1 MMKTVIIVQAR
12 MGSTRLPEK
21 VLKMLSDRTVIG
33 HVLERCKA
41 ISAVDQIIVAT
52 TYLQEDE
59 AICLEAERNGVVF
72 HRGSSDDVLS
82 RYYSAAVAAQADVV
96 VRITSDCPLLDP
108 EVSNDAILD
117 FLNGDYDYSTSTG
130 FPRGLDTE
138 IFTFQSLEQA
148 FHAAKLDYEHEH
160 VTPYLYGHP
169 ELFKLHKYASPR
181 DHSEYRL
188 TLDTEEDWM
197 LISKIYERLYNGQI
211 FGLSEVLDLL
221 EREPDL
227 AEINQHI
234 RQKKLGE

>member
-1 MMKTVIIVQAR
+1 MKTVAIVQAR
-12 MGSTRLPEK
+12 AGSTRLPRK
-21 VLKMLSDRTVIG
+21 VLKTLSDRTVLG
-33 HVLERCKA
+33 HVLERCQA
-41 ISAVDQIIVAT
+41 ISSVDQVIVAT
-52 TYLQEDE
+52 TTLPEDE
-59 AICLEAERNGVVF
+59 VICLEAERNGIAF
-72 HRGSSDDVLS
+72 HRGSSEDVLS
-82 RYYSAAVAAQADVV
+82 RYYGAAVAAQADIV

-108 EVSNDAILD
+108 EVSNGAILD

-138 IFTFQSLEQA
+138 IFTFQSLERA
-148 FHAAKLDYEHEH
+148 FHAAELDYEHEH

-169 ELFKLHKYASPR
+169 ELFKLHKYVSSR

-188 TLDTEEDWM
+188 TLDTEEDWT

-221 EREPDL
+221 EKEPGL